1 MTDAAA
7 AFPAFENFVAS
18 HELLANAKG
27 ILAAKLPRIL
37 GQGQT
42 RAEGLNMPPALI
54 ERQQE
59 LVSLNLPDTAPPTPE
74 VEGEIEAA
82 RKEVGRHVEH
92 MRNPDNRRRFAM
104 QVLHRLEG
112 VNTGV
117 KDNQF
122 YAGRLVLVGDKSG
135 QNWSWS
141 MTPHYPVI
149 SKIPADVDY
158 VVTAHT
164 AAEKIM
170 DKGTLPVDAFLDA
183 LRLAWSMAR
192 HFSPGD
198 DVLIADVARLFKIA
212 AQDER
217 FWGTPARRNFT
228 DVPDALFITNL
239 INWRRNRDTERKDS
253 FELVPATLNQA
264 HGAKSRAYF
273 LPSNAEGT
281 AVRPMIYLRRMAE

>member
-1 MTDAAA
+1 MTDQPAV
-7 AFPAFENFVAS
+7 FPAFEKFVDG
-18 HELLANAKG
+18 HRLLANPKG
-27 ILAAKLPRIL
+27 ILAARLPRIL

-42 RAEGLNMPPALI
+42 RAEGLNMPPSLI

-59 LVSLNLPDTAPPTPE
+59 LMSLNLPDTAPPPAE
-74 VEGEIEAA
+74 VEREIEAA
-82 RKEVGRHVEH
+82 RREVGRHLEH
-92 MRNPDNRRRFAM
+92 MRQPDNRRRFAM

-112 VNTGV
+112 ESTGF

-122 YAGRLVLVGDKSG
+122 FAGRLVLVADKGG

-149 SKIPADVDY
+149 SKIPADVEY
-158 VVTAHT
+158 VVAAHA
-164 AAEKIM
+164 AAEKIV
-170 DKGTLPVDAFLDA
+170 DQGTLPVDQFLHT
-183 LRLAWSMAR
+183 LQLAWTMAR

-212 AQDER
+212 AQDDR
-217 FWGTPARRNFT
+217 FWGTPARRNFS

-239 INWRRNRDTERKDS
+239 IHWRRNRDQSRRDS

-264 HGAKSRAYF
+264 HGSKSRAYF
-273 LPSNAEGT
+273 VPSNAEGT
-281 AVRPMIYLRRMAE
+281 AVRPMIYLRRTAD